1 MPQPPRFPMIDG
13 FDFAGAGGSL
23 RGAWA
28 AGEFA
33 RLRALLHDATGSVE
47 YELHGERDELGRH
60 SLDLHVL
67 ARLRLTCKRC
77 LEAIDVELREDVTLW
92 LARSQ
97 SELDAQPLTAEGLDG
112 IVATKDMAV
121 RDLVEDQLLLALPY
135 APRHEDCA
143 ARSSTAPAGR
153 STPFAGLRGMLRG
166 RNRH

>member
-1 MPQPPRFPMIDG
+1 MSQPPRFPMIDG
-13 FDFAGAGGSL
+13 FDFAGAGGSM

-33 RLRALLHDATGSVE
+33 RLRALLHDEAGSIE
-47 YELHGERDELGRH
+47 YELQGVRDELGRH
-60 SLDLHVL
+60 SLDLHVV

-77 LEAIDVELREDVTLW
+77 LEAVGVELREDVTLW

-97 SELDAQPLTAEGLDG
+97 SELDAQPLTAEGPDG
-112 IVATKDMAV
+112 IVATKDMPV

-135 APRHEDCA
+135 ASRHDNCA
-143 ARSSTAPAGR
+143 TQSSAPPVGR
-153 STPFAGLRGMLRG
+153 QTPFAGLRGMLRG

>member
-28 AGEFA
+28 AGEFP
-33 RLRALLHDATGSVE
+33 RLRELLHDAAGSVE
-47 YELHGERDELGRH
+47 YELHGERDGLGRH
-60 SLDLHVL
+60 GLELHVV
-67 ARLRLTCKRC
+67 ARVRLTCKRC
-77 LEAIDVELREDVTLW
+77 LEAVGVELREDVTLW

-97 SELDAQPLTAEGLDG
+97 RELDAQPLTAEGPDG

-135 APRHEDCA
+135 APRHDNCSA
-143 ARSSTAPAGR
+143 QGGVAPAER
-153 STPFAGLRGMLRG
+153 QTPFAGLRGMLRG
-166 RNRH
+166 RNEH

>member
-13 FDFAGAGGSL
+13 FDFAAAGGSL

-77 LEAIDVELREDVTLW
+77 LEAVDVELREDVTLW

-135 APRHEDCA
+135 ALRHEDCA
-143 ARSSTAPAGR
+143 ARSSAAPAGR
-153 STPFAGLRGMLRG
+153 PTPFAGLRGMLRG

>member
-13 FDFAGAGGSL
+13 FDFAGAGGSM

-28 AGEFA
+28 AGEFP
-33 RLRALLHDATGSVE
+33 RLRTLLHDDTGSVE
-47 YELHGERDELGRH
+47 CELHGVCDELGRH
-60 SLDLHVL
+60 SLDLQVL

-77 LEAIDVELREDVTLW
+77 LEAVGVELREEVTLW

-97 SELDAQPLTAEGLDG
+97 SELDAQPLTAEGPDG

-135 APRHEDCA
+135 APRHDDCA
-143 ARSSTAPAGR
+143 AQGSAAPVGR
-153 STPFAGLRGMLRG
+153 QTPFAGLRGMLRG

>member
-13 FDFAGAGGSL
+13 FDFAGAGGSM

-33 RLRALLHDATGSVE
+33 RLRTLLHDEAGSIE
-47 YELHGERDELGRH
+47 YELQGVRDELGRH
-60 SLDLHVL
+60 SLDLHVV

-77 LEAIDVELREDVTLW
+77 LEAVGVELREDVTLW

-97 SELDAQPLTAEGLDG
+97 SELDAQPLTAEGPDG
-112 IVATKDMAV
+112 IVATKDMRV

-135 APRHEDCA
+135 APRHDHCA
-143 ARSSTAPAGR
+143 TQSSAAPVGR
-153 STPFAGLRGMLRG
+153 QTPFVGLRGMLRG